1 MPLPLVWSD
10 WSDRRFPFRSG
21 YFHRIPAASLKNF
34 SIRTGVCSLW
44 HGCMFLCVDNL
55 YSLHI
60 RRPLLLIHNRSY
72 FSAFLGKA
80 ALTSFQHGMYRYLLF
95 HHTPCSPVCWYPAWN
110 CVFSISHR
118 SVDLCMA
125 SASALAGRCNHLR
138 FQTSNPPSH
147 SDNGIPAS
155 SPLFSE
161 RESASRHHFGPGV
174 SKTSINIFYHS
185 LSRW

>member
-95 HHTPCSPVCWYPAWN
+95 HHTP
-110 CVFSISHR
+110 
-118 SVDLCMA
+118 
-125 SASALAGRCNHLR
+125 
-138 FQTSNPPSH
+138 
-147 SDNGIPAS
+147 AS

-161 RESASRHHFGPGV
+161 RESASRHHFGSGV
-174 SKTSINIFYHS
+174 SKTSINIFLS
-185 LSRW
+185 LPFAVIIQFNSDYRFQNIQYLLLLQRREHF